1 MISSMNQMMNLKLK
15 LNKMVKNWKEFN
27 ESFEPIESE
36 VSKIEDIL
44 SNIYDIKWY
53 DILGKKTKG
62 IYIDDKVYYISGSF
76 SGKKRAANKIYL
88 EVMDDLKEYKESSI
102 RKAIKNFLNK

>member
-1 MISSMNQMMNLKLK
+1 MI
-15 LNKMVKNWKEFN
+15 KNWKSFN

-36 VSKIEDIL
+36 VIEIENIL
-44 SNIYDIKWY
+44 SNLYDIKWY

-62 IYIDDKVYYISGSF
+62 IYIDDKVYYISSSF
-76 SGKKRAANKIYL
+76 TAKKRIVNKIYL

-102 RKAIKNFLNK
+102 RKAIKNFLNR

>member
-36 VSKIEDIL
+36 VTEIENIL
-44 SNIYDIKWY
+44 SNLYEIKWY

-62 IYIDDKVYYISGSF
+62 IYINGKVYYIS
-76 SGKKRAANKIYL
+76 SGFTAKKRIVNKIYL
-88 EVMDDLKEYKESSI
+88 EVVDDLKEYKESSI

>member
-1 MISSMNQMMNLKLK
+1 MKSLTSLKMSLRLKQNSMI
-15 LNKMVKNWKEFN
+15 KNWKSFN

-36 VSKIEDIL
+36 VIEIENIL
-44 SNIYDIKWY
+44 SNLYDIKWY

-62 IYIDDKVYYISGSF
+62 IYIDYRVYYISSSF
-76 SGKKRAANKIYL
+76 TAKKRIVNKIYL

-102 RKAIKNFLNK
+102 RKAIKNFLNR